1 MGTSGGG
8 TARSKFN
15 IGFTM
20 TRHRISDDSRLAK
33 AIAVKNTF
41 SLIYYPAILS
51 IEDEF
56 LESLCN
62 RRTSEAEE
70 RLMLAVLEDAIHCF
84 FQCLSA
90 KDEKKRRSFEDTE
103 KWILGKNSD
112 WIFSFESICETL
124 EINPSCLR
132 GKLIRWKE
140 SKSTPPLTDRSHT

>member
-8 TARSKFN
+8 TARGKFN

-20 TRHRISDDSRLAK
+20 TRHRIPDYSRLAK
-33 AIAVKNTF
+33 AIAMKNTF

-51 IEDEF
+51 IENEF

-62 RRTSEAEE
+62 RRTPEAEE
-70 RLMLAVLEDAIHCF
+70 RLMLAVLENAIHCF

-90 KDEKKRRSFEDTE
+90 KDEKKRRSFEETQ
-103 KWILGKNSD
+103 KWIWEKNSD
-112 WIFSFESICETL
+112 WIFSFESICESL
-124 EINPSCLR
+124 EINSSCLR

-140 SKSTPPLTDRSHT
+140 GRPTPSLTDRSEP